1 MKEITL
7 LLLLLL
13 VVLLLLVLSCKIMWL
28 VNLIFNLINLLLFW
42 N

>member
-13 VVLLLLVLSCKIMWL
+13 LLSCKIMWL